1 MAPQDTH
8 VEPRV
13 LQFGTGVFV
22 RGFFDWMLQEARN
35 ADKWQGSVIGVKLT
49 PDGALPQSCSHT
61 HIMRGMQNGC
71 QIEKHSV
78 LSVVDKYLNPYRE
91 NDLTELLASA
101 SIPGLDIVVSNSTEA
116 GICYSATP
124 RPEAGSCPASFPAK
138 LLMWLHAR
146 FQADPKL
153 GVTVLPLELIE
164 DNGVKLKDIVKRH
177 AEDWALGSDFG
188 NWLEQHCDFRST
200 LVDRIVTKPGAQ
212 EDPMMTIS
220 EPYHL
225 LAVSGDASLEE
236 RLPLLA
242 SGLNVIYTTDLDE
255 YRTRK
260 VRVLNGAHHVIT
272 FLGLAMG
279 KVNVLDCVDDAVLG
293 EFLEGVLLREVLP
306 TLGSSKGLEEY
317 VATVLERF
325 RNPWLD
331 HRLEAIAM
339 NSASKVLVRLLP
351 SISDY
356 VRQFDKMPV
365 GLVLAVAAFLAYEGP
380 VKGCEKEPVLEAC
393 SAELKEAAQNAA
405 TQLKN
410 APPEVAMRASNLLCS
425 SNTASRKQKSSVE
438 FERDAKSSADF
449 DVSPQKRGAR
459 LLSLPSLMRRCVLQ
473 EPGRFEQLQV
483 ETPPAP
489 APGWAIIKIGAVGMC
504 GTDFH
509 AYHGSQNFFT
519 YPRVLGH
526 EIGATVVA
534 LGDISGSSPVQVGD
548 QCSVVPYWGCGSC
561 VACANG
567 KPNCCESISVIGVHA
582 HGAMQEYLAVPVDK
596 LVPSK
601 SLPLEQLALVES
613 LCIGAHAVNR
623 GQPRNGENVLV
634 IGAGPIGMAT
644 AQFAKAEDT
653 TVAIMDINDSR
664 LNFAKGATGVDH
676 TINSQTSDDV
686 IAALKSA
693 FGGQLPT
700 LVFDATGNIHSMQ
713 NAFQMVAHGGK
724 LVFVGHTKTKISFD
738 NPLFHAREMT
748 ILGSRNAL
756 REDFSR
762 VISLIEE
769 KKVDISSW
777 ITHRCTLDT
786 FEHDFL
792 EWLKPETGVIKGIV
806 KM

>member
-1 MAPQDTH
+1 
-8 VEPRV
+8 
-13 LQFGTGVFV
+13 
-22 RGFFDWMLQEARN
+22 
-35 ADKWQGSVIGVKLT
+35 
-49 PDGALPQSCSHT
+49 
-61 HIMRGMQNGC
+61 
-71 QIEKHSV
+71 
-78 LSVVDKYLNPYRE
+78 
-91 NDLTELLASA
+91 
-101 SIPGLDIVVSNSTEA
+101 
-116 GICYSATP
+116 
-124 RPEAGSCPASFPAK
+124 
-138 LLMWLHAR
+138 
-146 FQADPKL
+146 
-153 GVTVLPLELIE
+153 
-164 DNGVKLKDIVKRH
+164 
-177 AEDWALGSDFG
+177 
-188 NWLEQHCDFRST
+188 
-200 LVDRIVTKPGAQ
+200 
-212 EDPMMTIS
+212 
-220 EPYHL
+220 
-225 LAVSGDASLEE
+225 
-236 RLPLLA
+236 
-242 SGLNVIYTTDLDE
+242 
-255 YRTRK
+255 
-260 VRVLNGAHHVIT
+260 
-272 FLGLAMG
+272 
-279 KVNVLDCVDDAVLG
+279 
-293 EFLEGVLLREVLP
+293 
-306 TLGSSKGLEEY
+306 
-317 VATVLERF
+317 
-325 RNPWLD
+325 
-331 HRLEAIAM
+331 M

-380 VKGCEKEPVLEAC
+380 IKGCEQEPVLEAC

-425 SNTASRKQKSSVE
+425 LNT
-438 FERDAKSSADF
+438 
-449 DVSPQKRGAR
+449 AR
-459 LLSLPSLMRRCVLQ
+459 LLSLPSLMRQCVLQ

-509 AYHGSQNFFT
+509 AYHGKQNFFT

-548 QCSVVPYWGCGSC
+548 QCAVVPYWGCGSC
-561 VACANG
+561 VACPNG
-567 KPNCCESISVIGVHA
+567 KPNCCESIKVIGVHA

-613 LCIGAHAVNR
+613 LCIGAHAVHR
-623 GQPRNGENVLV
+623 GQPIRNGENVLV

-676 TINSQTSDDV
+676 TINNSQASDDV
-686 IAALKSA
+686 IAALKNA
-693 FGGQLPT
+693 LGGQLPT

-724 LVFVGHTKTKISFD
+724 LVFVGHTKEKISFD
-738 NPLFHAREMT
+738 NPHFHAREMT

-756 REDFSR
+756 KEDFSR